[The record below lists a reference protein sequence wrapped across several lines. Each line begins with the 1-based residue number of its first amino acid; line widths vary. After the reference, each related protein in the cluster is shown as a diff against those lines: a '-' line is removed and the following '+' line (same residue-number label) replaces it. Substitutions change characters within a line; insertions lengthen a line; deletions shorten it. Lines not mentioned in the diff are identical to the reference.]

1 MEKITIIVPVLNE
14 EGNLE
19 LLFQKLNNL
28 KYKLK
33 SEVFIDFIF
42 VNDGSVDKTESI
54 LAELAEKFNYFKFI
68 SFTRNFG
75 HQQSISAGIN
85 FSDSDYVVTID
96 ADLQD
101 PPELIEDMYYLSKT
115 GYDVVYAQRESREG
129 ESFFKIFTAKIFYKF
144 INFICDLNIPKDTG
158 DYRLITKKVVIEFK
172 KFKEKHKFIRGLIP
186 WLGFKSTSILF
197 KRQKRYSGVTN
208 YNFTKMMSF
217 AIDASLSFSTRPL
230 IYLSNLGIFFIILSI
245 TYASFILYKK
255 IFLDQIIPGF
265 TTILLF
271 IIFFGGLNLFFLGIL
286 GQYISK
292 IFEQSKNRPEYII
305 KELKNFSTDIKSSI

>member
-1 MEKITIIVPVLNE
+1 MEKITIIIPVLNE

-19 LLFQKLNNL
+19 LLFQGLNNI
-28 KYKLK
+28 KNKLK
-33 SEVFIDFIF
+33 SEVFVDFIF
-42 VNDGSVDKTESI
+42 VDDGSTDGTSTI
-54 LAELAEKFNYFKFI
+54 LNELAKKFSYIKII

-75 HQQSISAGIN
+75 HQQSLSAGIN
-85 FSDSDYVVTID
+85 FSDSDFVVTID

-101 PPELIEDMYYLSKT
+101 PPELIEDMYRLSKN

-129 ESFFKIFTAKIFYKF
+129 ESFFKILTAKIFYRF

-186 WLGFKSTSILF
+186 WLGFKSTFVLF
-197 KRQKRYSGVTN
+197 KRKKRYSGVTN
-208 YNFTKMMSF
+208 YNFIKMISF
-217 AIDASLSFSTRPL
+217 AIDAALSFSTRSL
-230 IYLSNLGIFFIILSI
+230 IYISNLGIIFVIFSII
-245 TYASFILYKK
+245 YAFFILYKK
-255 IFLDQIIPGF
+255 VILDQIIPGF

-292 IFEQSKNRPEYII
+292 IFEQSKDRPEYVI
-305 KELKNFSTDIKSSI
+305 KELKNF